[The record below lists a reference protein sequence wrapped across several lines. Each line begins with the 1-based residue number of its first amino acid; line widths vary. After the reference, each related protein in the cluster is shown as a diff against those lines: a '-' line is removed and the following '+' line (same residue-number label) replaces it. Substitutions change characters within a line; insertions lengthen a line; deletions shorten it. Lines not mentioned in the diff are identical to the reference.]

1 MTASLQSVEDV
12 VNAALDVIGY
22 ERRVGDIFEGT
33 RASKVALD
41 LYGETRDA
49 LLRKM
54 KPGFANRDV
63 TLNALKTAPA
73 GGYSAGT
80 PWTNAYPP
88 PPWQFQ
94 YPYPSDCLEVLYL
107 QSTQNPIPNNNPLP
121 QRFRV
126 YNDQAVSPAVRT
138 ILANVGPAILIYTG
152 QVTDMTTWDPS
163 FVDLMVASLSKKFT
177 MALVKNQQ
185 LIESVLK
192 ATSSEEA
199 MSGND
204 AAFAEET

>member
-22 ERRVGDIFEGT
+22 DRRVGDIFEGT

-54 KPGFANRDV
+54 RPGFANRDV
-63 TLNALKTAPA
+63 TLTALKTAPA
-73 GGYSAGT
+73 GGYSVGT

-88 PPWQFQ
+88 PSWQYE

-121 QRFRV
+121 QRFKI
-126 YNDQAVSPAVRT
+126 YNDQAENPVVRT
-138 ILANVGPAILIYTG
+138 ILSNLSPAVLIYTG
-152 QVTDMTTWDPS
+152 QVTDMTTWDAS
-163 FVDLMVASLSKKFT
+163 FVDLMVAALAKKFT
-177 MALVKNQQ
+177 VALVKNQQ
-185 LIESVLK
+185 LVESVLK
-192 ATSSEEA
+192 ATGGEETTSISDAAMSEE
-199 MSGND
+199 S
-204 AAFAEET
+204 